1 MSRDEALA
9 LHPEIKGLLFE
20 DVAGEVPDLG
30 LLESALARPRNA
42 ALYEHA
48 DIAAQTATLLCGLAE
63 NQPFMPGADSPV
75 T

>member
-20 DVAGEVPDLG
+20 DVAGEVPETSDY
-30 LLESALARPRNA
+30 SNRRWRAPATPH
-42 ALYEHA
+42 YEHA

-63 NQPFMPGADSPV
+63 NQPFMPGADSRV